1 MKMRITVDGR
11 PYEVEVES
19 LEVSMPGS
27 AASRVEGSRVTSQPP
42 LAQAGP
48 RPSLPGARNG
58 AAAARVE
65 GLPPQA
71 PPAQSSPVEPPK
83 PEPVP
88 ARPPWHGLSVGAPGE
103 CVAPVPGKVSRVMVK
118 PGDTV
123 RTGDALVE
131 IEVTRM
137 MNSEDVPVMVG
148 TLRAIEAGVV
158 TDVSARTG
166 EQVAFGQVMVRLTPR
181 A

>member
-19 LEVSMPGS
+19 LEPSMPGS

-42 LAQAGP
+42 PAPPGP
-48 RPSLPGARNG
+48 RPALPGARNG
-58 AAAARVE
+58 AGPAATSAVS
-65 GLPPQA
+65 A
-71 PPAQSSPVEPPK
+71 PQSSPAEASR
-83 PEPVP
+83 PEPAP

>member
-19 LEVSMPGS
+19 LEPSMPGS

-42 LAQAGP
+42 PAPPGP
-48 RPSLPGARNG
+48 RPALPGARNG
-58 AAAARVE
+58 AAAARVA
-65 GLPPQA
+65 A
-71 PPAQSSPVEPPK
+71 PAPQSSPVEPPK